1 MFIKSALKMSD
12 DIPKIRYIYYRC
24 VYGFY
29 KIMYAILTKC
39 IDTCTYDI
47 YAIEREILISS
58 LTAPPPFY
66 PNSNLCLH
74 SSPLGNVSFTYTH
87 ISYMLITYILHILL

>member
-39 IDTCTYDI
+39 IHTCTYNI
-47 YAIEREILISS
+47 YAIERVSG
-58 LTAPPPFY
+58 LTGPPPST
-66 PNSNLCLH
+66 PT
-74 SSPLGNVSFTYTH
+74 PLELVNIYFWSVVRAF
-87 ISYMLITYILHILL
+87 

>member
-39 IDTCTYDI
+39 IHTCTYNI
-47 YAIEREILISS
+47 YAIERVSG
-58 LTAPPPFY
+58 LTGPPP
-66 PNSNLCLH
+66 
-74 SSPLGNVSFTYTH
+74 
-87 ISYMLITYILHILL
+87 LLPQL

>member
-39 IDTCTYDI
+39 IHTCTYNI
-47 YAIEREILISS
+47 YAIERVSGLTGTPPSTPTLICAYT
-58 LTAPPPFY
+58 L
-66 PNSNLCLH
+66 
-74 SSPLGNVSFTYTH
+74 PLSEMFH
-87 ISYMLITYILHILL
+87 LHIHTYHIC